1 VCISKFT
8 PEGSGAVTY
17 VPIRAMTFV
26 EVDPIFHSVRS
37 ILVSPTSSNPQDPRD
52 TSEMNQANDPTR
64 LSPPDPPTSHSHRIL
79 KTDGRKNRVII
90 RIEVS
95 DDGPGIRPSDLQ
107 ESELFSP

>member
-17 VPIRAMTFV
+17 VPIRTMTFV

-37 ILVSPTSSNPQDPRD
+37 ILVSPPTSSQDPRD
-52 TSEMNQANDPTR
+52 ASEMNQANDPTR
-64 LSPPDPPTSHSHRIL
+64 LSPPDPPTQRIL
-79 KTDGRKNRVII
+79 KTDGRKNGVII